1 MAKTV
6 CCIGCGTMG
15 GAIMGGLAENPKA
28 KNYEL
33 CGYNRSQ
40 DKMKNL
46 EKAGVKALNSID
58 EAAEIADILILGVKP
73 HQVLLVIEEAGKKL
87 KPDAIV
93 VSLAAG
99 ISIAKL
105 RQFMGSE
112 GHLCRCMPTTTALVG
127 KGLFAF
133 CFDPDFSNTEKIEV
147 QGVFELLGTCVE
159 INENMM
165 TDFSA
170 LIGAGPAYVFQMM
183 QGLVQAG
190 ITLGFTHAQSRK
202 LVCALFEGSAVMAEN
217 SGKSLMQL
225 RDEVCS
231 PAGLTIAGVNVLDR
245 TGLTGILVD
254 AILAA
259 KKRGQEMENY

>member
-1 MAKTV
+1 
-6 CCIGCGTMG
+6 
-15 GAIMGGLAENPKA
+15 
-28 KNYEL
+28 
-33 CGYNRSQ
+33 
-40 DKMKNL
+40 
-46 EKAGVKALNSID
+46 
-58 EAAEIADILILGVKP
+58 
-73 HQVLLVIEEAGKKL
+73 
-87 KPDAIV
+87 
-93 VSLAAG
+93 
-99 ISIAKL
+99 
-105 RQFMGSE
+105 
-112 GHLCRCMPTTTALVG
+112 MPTTTALVG

-133 CFDPDFSNTEKIEV
+133 CFDPDFSSSEKTRI

-190 ITLGFTHAQSRK
+190 ITLGFTHEQSRK

-225 RDEVCS
+225 RDDVCS

-245 TGLTGILVD
+245 AGLTGILVE

>member
-1 MAKTV
+1 
-6 CCIGCGTMG
+6 MG
-15 GAIMGGLAENPKA
+15 GAIMAGLTGKA
-28 KNYEL
+28 DAKHCEL

-40 DKMKNL
+40 DKMKSL
-46 EKAGVKALNSID
+46 EKAGVKVLNSID
-58 EAAEIADILILGVKP
+58 EAAEIADILIMGVKP
-73 HQVLLVIEEAGKKL
+73 HQVLQAIKEAGRKL
-87 KPDAIV
+87 KQDAIV

-99 ISIAKL
+99 VSIAKL
-105 RQFMGSE
+105 RQFLGSS
-112 GHLCRCMPTTTALVG
+112 GHLCRCMPTTTALVD

-133 CFDPDFSNTEKIEV
+133 CFDPDFSNSEKNKIL
-147 QGVFELLGTCVE
+147 GVFELLGVCVE
-159 INENMM
+159 IHENMM

-190 ITLGFTHAQSRK
+190 ITLGFSHAQSRK
-202 LVCALFEGSAVMAEN
+202 LVCSLFEGSAVMAEN
-217 SGKSLMQL
+217 SHKSLMQL

-245 TGLTGILVD
+245 AGLTGILVE

-259 KKRGQEMENY
+259 KKRGQEMEN